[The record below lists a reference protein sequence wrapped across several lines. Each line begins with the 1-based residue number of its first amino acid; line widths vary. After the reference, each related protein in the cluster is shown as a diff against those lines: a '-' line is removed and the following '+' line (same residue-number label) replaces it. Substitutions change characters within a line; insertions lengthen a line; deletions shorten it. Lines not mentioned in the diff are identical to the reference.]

1 IVNSPPFFLKMW
13 DERQVD
19 DDMTRGSASGK
30 QNTLLFHLSIS
41 FPIYNHTYKFIPTFI
56 IYYFGEVVIIKYRP
70 YVLSRPLCWA
80 MERFL
85 LNMERNNALIE
96 RVATCMERFI

>member
-1 IVNSPPFFLKMW
+1 MW

-56 IYYFGEVVIIKYRP
+56 IYYFEEVVIIKYRP
-70 YVLSRPLCWA
+70 YVFSRPLRTA
-80 MERFL
+80 MQRVL
-85 LNMERNNALIE
+85 TNMKRSNALIDG
-96 RVATCMERFI
+96 RSKRMNYRHVCTL